1 MLDTKSSR
9 QLRAFRAAASGLF
22 IVFILT
28 APFSLSA
35 QHISV
40 VNYKSQAEVLVFETE
55 YRSQADVIV
64 YKTNY
69 RSQAKGNEGIW
80 FYTKYVSQSDK
91 KVFFTQYRALA
102 DVKVYFTT
110 YRSQAKW
117 VNLKKKHLF
126 H

>member
-1 MLDTKSSR
+1 MLDINSSR
-9 QLRAFRAAASGLF
+9 QLRAFRAAAYGIF
-22 IVFILT
+22 LT
-28 APFSLSA
+28 LTPFYLSA
-35 QHISV
+35 QQISV
-40 VNYKSQAEVLVFETE
+40 VNYKSQAEVLLFETE

-69 RSQAKGNEGIW
+69 RSQAKGNKGIW

-91 KVFFTQYRALA
+91 KVFFTQYRSLA

-117 VNLKKKHLF
+117 VNLNKKHFF